1 MSSTYPDIVFSR
13 LRPLLGEEKEGIDEI
28 RHVNIQSE
36 KNLELIKTVD
46 SANES
51 IAGGL
56 NKNMKYDF
64 EFDRFV

>member
-1 MSSTYPDIVFSR
+1 M
-13 LRPLLGEEKEGIDEI
+13 RPLLGEEKEGGEDV
-28 RHVNIQSE
+28 RHVNIQTE
-36 KNLELIKTVD
+36 KSLELIKTVD

-64 EFDRFV
+64 EFHRFVALQS

>member
-1 MSSTYPDIVFSR
+1 M
-13 LRPLLGEEKEGIDEI
+13 RPLLGDETEGGEDI
-28 RHVNIQSE
+28 RHVNIQTE
-36 KNLELIKTVD
+36 KNLELIKTVH

-64 EFDRFV
+64 EFDR

>member
-1 MSSTYPDIVFSR
+1 M
-13 LRPLLGEEKEGIDEI
+13 GEEKEAVDDI
-28 RHVNIQSE
+28 RHVNIQGE

-46 SANES
+46 AANES

-64 EFDRFV
+64 EFDRYGAFYS

>member
-1 MSSTYPDIVFSR
+1 M
-13 LRPLLGEEKEGIDEI
+13 RPLLGDEKEVSDEV
-28 RHVNIQSE
+28 RHVKFHSE

-46 SANES
+46 STNES

-64 EFDRFV
+64 EFDR

>member
-1 MSSTYPDIVFSR
+1 M
-13 LRPLLGEEKEGIDEI
+13 RPLLGEEKEGGEDV
-28 RHVNIQSE
+28 RHVNIQTE
-36 KNLELIKTVD
+36 KSLELIKTVD

-64 EFDRFV
+64 ECDRFVA